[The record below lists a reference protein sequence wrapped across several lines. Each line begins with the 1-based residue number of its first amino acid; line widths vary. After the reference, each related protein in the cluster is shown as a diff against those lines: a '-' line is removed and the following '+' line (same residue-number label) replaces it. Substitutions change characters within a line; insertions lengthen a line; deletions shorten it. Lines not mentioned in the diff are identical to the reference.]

1 MKKGKKSLAQPEHDV
16 GGTSPIPS
24 RKKTPVKSSGKDSLK
39 PFYIVGIGASA
50 GGLEALGQFFAHM
63 SPNAGL
69 AFVVVSHLDPTQ
81 KGMMPEL
88 LQRFTKM
95 KVYQAADGLKVAPNC
110 VYVIPPNKDL
120 SMLHG
125 TLQLLEPTA
134 SRGLRL
140 PIDFFFKHLA
150 EDRKEKSVA
159 IILSGMGSD
168 GTLGVSAIKEK
179 LGMVMVQDIRSAK
192 SDGMPRSAI
201 GTGLVDYVAP
211 AEELPAKLM
220 DYVKHA
226 TMAATAP
233 AKADIMVEKTGGML
247 QKIFVLL
254 RAQTGHDFSF
264 YKKSTIYRRVERRM
278 TVHQIAEMSL
288 YVRYLQENPQEIDLL
303 FRELL
308 IGVTSFFRDPESF
321 EALEKGVEA
330 YILEGKKQGNML
342 RIWVPG
348 CSTGEE
354 AYSIAIILMEC
365 LEGLG
370 RKGRFKIQI
379 FATDIHKEGIE
390 KARQGVYLP
399 NIAAQVSPERLDRFF
414 TREESG
420 GYRIKK
426 EIREMV
432 VFAPQNVIMDPP
444 FTKLDILSCRN
455 LLIYLTPELQKKLL
469 PLFHYCLKPGGIL
482 FLGPAETIGS
492 FTDLFSVSDSKWK
505 TFRRKESDSALIN
518 LTDFPSD
525 LSFTDADRI
534 TAPLEFQ
541 KDAARTVP
549 DLVQN
554 IILDNFAP
562 SAVLINDKGDI
573 VYVHGRTGKYL
584 ELAGGKVNMNIY
596 ALAREG
602 LRQNLGSAI
611 RRALTQDADVT
622 LKDLRVRTNGDDQ
635 VVNLTVKPLREP
647 DAMRGLL
654 LIVFDKAPTPFR
666 GKSSRGKKIGPAGD
680 ELHLVEACETE
691 LQETRELLQSTIEE
705 MTTSQEEL
713 KSANEELQSTNE
725 ELQSSNEELTTS
737 KEEMQSLNEELMTVN
752 AELQH
757 KIDELSRSSNDMKN
771 LLNSTNIA
779 TLFLDNHLKVKRFT
793 SPAADII
800 KLIPTDAGR
809 PVSDIASSLKGVN
822 LTKEVM
828 NVLHTLVFKEAEVQT
843 TDGRSYFMRVSPY
856 RTIDNVI
863 DGAVVTFTD
872 ITGFKEME
880 RSLRESR
887 DLIQRAQKY
896 AKGIVATVREPLLV
910 LDAQLKVL
918 SANRSFYRNFL
929 ATPEAT
935 ENENL
940 YNLGNRQ
947 WDIPALR
954 QLLEGVLS
962 ENKFFEDYPVEHEFP
977 EIGHRKMLLNARQI
991 EQEDQDQRGPLILL
1005 AIEDVTDRL
1014 GR

>member
-1 MKKGKKSLAQPEHDV
+1 VQPEHV
-16 GGTSPIPS
+16 AGGTPPSPLT
-24 RKKTPVKSSGKDSLK
+24 KKTPVKRSGKESIK
-39 PFYIVGIGASA
+39 PLYVVGIGASA
-50 GGLEALGQFFAHM
+50 GGLEALERFFAHM

-95 KVYQAADGLKVAPNC
+95 KVKQVEDGLKVSPNC

-120 SMLHG
+120 SILHG
-125 TLQLLEPTA
+125 TLHLLEPTA

-150 EDRKEKSVA
+150 DDQKERSVA

-192 SDGMPRSAI
+192 ADGMPRSAI
-201 GTGLVDYVAP
+201 STGLVDYVAP
-211 AEELPAKLM
+211 VEHLPAKLM
-220 DYVKHA
+220 DYVKQA
-226 TMAATAP
+226 SMAVTTP
-233 AKADIMVEKTGGML
+233 IKAGILVEKTGGML
-247 QKIFVLL
+247 QKIFILL
-254 RAQTGHDFSF
+254 RAQAGHDFSF

-278 TVHQIAEMSL
+278 TVHQISDISL
-288 YVRYLQENPQEIDLL
+288 YVRYLRENPQEIDLL

-321 EALEKGVEA
+321 EALKKEAEA
-330 YILEGKKQGNML
+330 YILEGKKQGSTL
-342 RIWVPG
+342 RVWVPG

-354 AYSIAIILMEC
+354 AYSIAIILLEC

-370 RKGRFKIQI
+370 RKERFKIQI

-390 KARQGVYLP
+390 KARQGLYLP

-420 GYRIKK
+420 GYRINK
-426 EIREMV
+426 EIRELV
-432 VFAPQNVIMDPP
+432 VFAPQNLIMDPP

-469 PLFHYCLKPGGIL
+469 PLFHYCLNPGGIL
-482 FLGPAETIGS
+482 FLGTAETIGS
-492 FTDLFSVSDSKWK
+492 FTDLFRVSDNKWK
-505 TFRRKESDSALIN
+505 IFSRTESASALTN
-518 LTDFPSD
+518 MTDFPTE
-525 LSFTDADRI
+525 LSFYDADRI
-534 TAPLEFQ
+534 TTPPEFQ
-541 KDAARTVP
+541 KSAERTVP
-549 DLVQN
+549 VLVQT
-554 IILDNFAP
+554 ILLENFAP

-573 VYVHGRTGKYL
+573 VHVHGRTGKYL
-584 ELAGGKVNMNIY
+584 ELAAGKANINIY

-602 LRQNLGSAI
+602 LRQHLGSAI
-611 RRALTQDADVT
+611 RRALTEKADVT
-622 LKDLRVRTNGDDQ
+622 LKELHVRTNGDEQ
-635 VVNLTVKPLREP
+635 VVHLTVKPLREP
-647 DAMRGLL
+647 EAMRGLL
-654 LIVFDKAPTPFR
+654 LVVFEDVRAPVPA
-666 GKSSRGKKIGPAGD
+666 KSPRWKKKGPAG
-680 ELHLVEACETE
+680 EEIPVVEALSTE
-691 LQETRELLQSTIEE
+691 LQETKELLQSTIEE

-793 SPAADII
+793 STAADII
-800 KLIPTDAGR
+800 KLIPTDVGR
-809 PVSDIASSLKGVN
+809 PVSDIASNLQGVD
-822 LTKEVM
+822 LVKEVRC
-828 NVLHTLVFKEAEVQT
+828 VLDTLVFKEAEVQAAG
-843 TDGRSYFMRVSPY
+843 DRAYLMRISPY

-863 DGAVVTFTD
+863 DGVVVTFTE
-872 ITGFKEME
+872 ISGLKAME
-880 RSLRESR
+880 RALQESR
-887 DLIQRAQKY
+887 DLIHRAQKY
-896 AKGIVATVREPLLV
+896 AEGIVATVRTPLLV
-910 LDAQLKVL
+910 LNAQLKVV
-918 SANRSFYRNFL
+918 SASRSFYRNFL
-929 ATPEAT
+929 TTPEAT
-935 ENENL
+935 VNEHV

-947 WDIPALR
+947 WDIPSLR
-954 QLLEGVLS
+954 QLLESVLS
-962 ENKFFEDYPVEHEFP
+962 EDKFFEDYPVEHEFP
-977 EIGHRKMLLNARQI
+977 EIGYRKVLLNARPI
-991 EQEDQDQRGPLILL
+991 EQEHHDQQGPLILL
-1005 AIEDVTDRL
+1005 AIEDITDRL

>member
-1 MKKGKKSLAQPEHDV
+1 MKKGKNSLGQSEHDV
-16 GGTSPIPS
+16 GGVSPIPS
-24 RKKTPVKSSGKDSLK
+24 TKKIPVKSNGRNSQK
-39 PFYIVGIGASA
+39 PFFIVGIGASA
-50 GGLEALGQFFAHM
+50 GGLEALGQFFAQM
-63 SPNAGL
+63 PTNSGL

-95 KVYQAADGLKVAPNC
+95 KVYQAEDGLKVAPNC

-120 SMLHG
+120 SILHG
-125 TLQLLEPTA
+125 TLHLLEPTA

-150 EDRKEKSVA
+150 DDQKEKSIA

-201 GTGLVDYVAP
+201 GTGLVDYIAP
-211 AEELPAKLM
+211 VEHLPTKLM

-226 TMAATAP
+226 GMVATAP
-233 AKADIMVEKTGGML
+233 HKADVLVEKTTGML

-264 YKKSTIYRRVERRM
+264 YKKSTIYRRIERRM
-278 TVHQIAEMSL
+278 TVHQIADMSL
-288 YVRYLQENPQEIDLL
+288 YVRYLQENPHEIDLL
-303 FRELL
+303 FTELL

-321 EALEKGVEA
+321 EALRKEVEA
-330 YILEGKKQGNML
+330 YILEGKKQGSML

-365 LEGLG
+365 VEGLG

-390 KARQGVYLP
+390 KARQGLYLP
-399 NIAAQVSPERLDRFF
+399 NIAAHVSPERLDLFF

-426 EIREMV
+426 EIRELV
-432 VFAPQNVIMDPP
+432 VFAPQNLIMDPP

-469 PLFHYCLKPGGIL
+469 PLFHYCLNPGGAL
-482 FLGPAETIGS
+482 FLGTAETIGS
-492 FTDLFSVSDSKWK
+492 FTDLFSVSDNKWK
-505 TFRRKESDSALIN
+505 IFRRTESASAITN

-525 LSFTDADRI
+525 LSFADADRI
-534 TAPLEFQ
+534 TTPPEFQ
-541 KDAARTVP
+541 KGPQRTVP
-549 DLVQN
+549 DLVQT
-554 IILDNFAP
+554 ILLESFAP

-573 VYVHGRTGKYL
+573 VYVQGRTGKYL
-584 ELAGGKVNMNIY
+584 ELPDGKANINIY

-602 LRQNLGSAI
+602 LRQHLGSAI

-635 VVNLTVKPLREP
+635 VVHLTVKPLREP
-647 DAMRGLL
+647 EAMRGLL
-654 LIVFDKAPTPFR
+654 LVVFDNAPTPLPA
-666 GKSSRGKKIGPAGD
+666 KSSRGKKSGPA
-680 ELHLVEACETE
+680 VEAWETE
-691 LQETRELLQSTIEE
+691 LQQTKELLQSTIEE

-752 AELQH
+752 AELEH
-757 KIDELSRSSNDMKN
+757 KIDELSHSSNDMKN

-779 TLFLDNHLKVKRFT
+779 TLFLDNHLTVKRFT
-793 SPAADII
+793 TPAADII
-800 KLIPTDAGR
+800 KLIPTDVGR
-809 PVSDIASSLKGVN
+809 PVSDIVSSLKGVD
-822 LTKEVM
+822 LVKEVM
-828 NVLHTLVFKEAEVQT
+828 HVLDTLAFKEAEVQT
-843 TDGRSYFMRVSPY
+843 AGDRSYFMRISPY

-872 ITGFKEME
+872 ISGLKEME
-880 RSLRESR
+880 RALLESR
-887 DLIQRAQKY
+887 DLIQRARKY
-896 AKGIVATVREPLLV
+896 AEGIVATVREPLLV
-910 LDAQLKVL
+910 LDVQLKVI
-918 SANRSFYRNFL
+918 SASRSFYRNVL
-929 ATPEAT
+929 TTPEKT
-935 ENENL
+935 ENELL

-962 ENKFFEDYPVEHEFP
+962 ENKLFEDYPVEHEFP
-977 EIGHRKMLLNARQI
+977 KIGHRKMLLNARQI
-991 EQEDQDQRGPLILL
+991 EQEDHDQQGPLILL

-1014 GR
+1014 VR